1 MKNGFLLVLF
11 LAFSILTGFEHQDK
25 LEITDTEITVIQ
37 SEGLLRYDFK
47 IKNNGEIPIE
57 SDFDYPGQHPFGIE
71 FVIRPNEKLSEVMVM
86 EKRTNYNK
94 MFSLGSGHSGYFEP
108 NTEMSVH
115 LEYKMKDDVNPE
127 KVKKLAYDS
136 TLLILDG
143 VDIAIE
149 FPLQEIKEKLS
160 N

>member
-1 MKNGFLLVLF
+1 
-11 LAFSILTGFEHQDK
+11 
-25 LEITDTEITVIQ
+25 
-37 SEGLLRYDFK
+37 
-47 IKNNGEIPIE
+47 
-57 SDFDYPGQHPFGIE
+57 
-71 FVIRPNEKLSEVMVM
+71 
-86 EKRTNYNK
+86 
-94 MFSLGSGHSGYFEP
+94 
-108 NTEMSVH
+108 MSVH